1 MEERIRPTRSGLF
14 AIELL
19 IAVGVFSLCA
29 AICVGLFVRAEL
41 MSRHSDDL
49 NRAVTAARGAAEC
62 YKAAGGDLART
73 AELTGGTLT
82 EDGRLAL
89 VFDGS
94 WQPLGTCGTGV
105 EALFLLELTPR
116 EAAGCAAARLR
127 VTEALDAGSLAQADI
142 LAQAADA
149 GSLLDW
155 DVAALEVRP

>member
-1 MEERIRPTRSGLF
+1 MAQGVP
-14 AIELL
+14 ADQ
-19 IAVGVFSLCA
+19 AV
-29 AICVGLFVRAEL
+29 
-41 MSRHSDDL
+41 
-49 NRAVTAARGAAEC
+49 
-62 YKAAGGDLART
+62 
-73 AELTGGTLT
+73 AELTGGALT

-105 EALFLLELTPR
+105 ETLFLLELTPR

-142 LAQAADA
+142 LAQAAEA

>member
-1 MEERIRPTRSGLF
+1 MLFRS
-14 AIELL
+14 
-19 IAVGVFSLCA
+19 AVGVFSLCA

-62 YKAAGGDLART
+62 YKAAGGYLART

-89 VFDGS
+89 VFDGG

-105 EALFLLELTPR
+105 DTLFLLELTPR

-142 LAQAADA
+142 LAQAAEA